1 MLRRELDAADGDGG
15 VFNDVPP
22 LEPGPDAPYVY
33 AGIPPMLT
41 AEDAEEPAAEPVLRD
56 TAVAPAP
63 QCFVPDE
70 MLVVQETAE
79 PDVDERAAALLS
91 FAISA
96 ILSSRQ
102 MTQEFVSP
110 LPDQSTPLFPLP
122 TLLTLCHSVGGGC
135 DDSDKARVWETVATP
150 GGQRAFA
157 RLLMDAVADSTFV
170 LVSHECFTFLSGL
183 LVYLLSTPTAY
194 DVPCWLL
201 RVVAVV
207 YHENASGVPE
217 FFYVCAAHP
226 HTQQMDS

>member
-102 MTQEFVSP
+102 TTQEFVSP

-122 TLLTLCHSVGGGC
+122 ALLTLCHSVGG
-135 DDSDKARVWETVATP
+135 AATTATR
-150 GGQRAFA
+150 RACGRPWRRPAGSGRLRACSWTRSRTA
-157 RLLMDAVADSTFV
+157 RLCS
-170 LVSHECFTFLSGL
+170 
-183 LVYLLSTPTAY
+183 
-194 DVPCWLL
+194 
-201 RVVAVV
+201 
-207 YHENASGVPE
+207 
-217 FFYVCAAHP
+217 
-226 HTQQMDS
+226 

>member
-70 MLVVQETAE
+70 MLVVPETAE

-102 MTQEFVSP
+102 TTQEFV
-110 LPDQSTPLFPLP
+110 PLFLTRALP
-122 TLLTLCHSVGGGC
+122 HSSHSFSHCATRGG
-135 DDSDKARVWETVATP
+135 ATTTATR
-150 GGQRAFA
+150 RACGRPWRRPAGSGRLRACSWTRSRTA
-157 RLLMDAVADSTFV
+157 RLCS
-170 LVSHECFTFLSGL
+170 
-183 LVYLLSTPTAY
+183 
-194 DVPCWLL
+194 
-201 RVVAVV
+201 
-207 YHENASGVPE
+207 
-217 FFYVCAAHP
+217 
-226 HTQQMDS
+226 